1 MMCAMKTAARVGI
14 LGLAIVVCAW
24 FAVGIRQAHDIDQAT
39 SIVTGAHVPT
49 PAQARR
55 AQSLLDSA
63 AWLYPGTE
71 VDVLKGRLAIE
82 QGKRAQAVGIERRV
96 TEREP
101 LNLDGWVW
109 LAQSYTNPTLGTRAL
124 SHVSELAPKVPGAS

>member
-1 MMCAMKTAARVGI
+1 MKAAARVAI
-14 LGLAIVVCAW
+14 VGLAVVVCAW
-24 FAVGIRQAHDIDQAT
+24 FAVGIRQAHDIDRAT
-39 SIVTGAHVPT
+39 SIVAAANVPT
-49 PAQARR
+49 PAQAQR

-82 QGKRAQAVGIERRV
+82 RGRRAQAVAIERRV
-96 TEREP
+96 TAREP
-101 LNLDGWVW
+101 LNVDGWVW

-124 SHVSELAPKVPGAS
+124 SHVAQLAPKVPGGS